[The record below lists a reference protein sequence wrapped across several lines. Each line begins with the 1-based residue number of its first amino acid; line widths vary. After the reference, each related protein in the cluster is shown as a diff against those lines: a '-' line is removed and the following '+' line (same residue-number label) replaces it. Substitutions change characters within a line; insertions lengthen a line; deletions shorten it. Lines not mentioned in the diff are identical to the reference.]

1 MTHPYRRKDDPRN
14 MVEELLMLLRD
25 LAAAVGLAA
34 FTAVAGFA
42 AGYYTHKMTTPQA
55 SDVKVTTPDC
65 GSCRKGVT
73 K

>member
-1 MTHPYRRKDDPRN
+1 MTHPYRRKGDPRN

-25 LAAAVGLAA
+25 VAAGVGVAA
-34 FTAVAGFA
+34 LIAVAGFA
-42 AGYYTHKMTTPQA
+42 LGYYTHKVTTQQA

-65 GSCRKGVT
+65 GSCKKGGV